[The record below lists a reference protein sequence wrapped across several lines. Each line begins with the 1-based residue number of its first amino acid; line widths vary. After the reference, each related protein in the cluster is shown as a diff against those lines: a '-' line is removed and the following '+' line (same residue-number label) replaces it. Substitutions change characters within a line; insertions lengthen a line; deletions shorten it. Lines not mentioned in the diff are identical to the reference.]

1 MICFMFLIK
10 VHHVKRVQVDIGVLP
25 FQFSEDD
32 NSGISVES
40 KIHGYHKYK
49 SIWDNPSV
57 SEV

>member
-10 VHHVKRVQVDIGVLP
+10 VHHVKCVQVDIGVLP

-32 NSGISVES
+32 NSEISVES
-40 KIHGYHKYK
+40 KIRGYLKYK

-57 SEV
+57 GEV